1 MVSLL
6 NLLYVAV
13 AVVALFGAAVFV
25 HEYGHYW
32 MARRRGLKILEFS
45 IGFGPKI
52 FGWKR
57 DGVDWSWRWIP
68 AGGYVKLPQMITAES
83 LEGSAEG
90 GENLPPITP
99 LSKILVAFAGP
110 FMNVVFAFVLACLIY
125 FVGLPVTVNP
135 PIIGHVDPTSE
146 EYKLG
151 IRDGDLI
158 VALDGKPV
166 QSWEQVQETTVFAR
180 TNRFEV
186 TLERAGARQ
195 TYLLTAEVNLVVNF
209 KLLNLDPKDHP
220 VIKGVR
226 PDSAALEAGLKEG
239 DVVLEFARVP
249 IASREQFIKLIQ
261 ARPEEATPL
270 LVKRGEEQVTLS
282 VKPRL
287 NPTNNKGL
295 IGAEI
300 GGDAKLHYIVQRPG
314 PTPFAQFKDVWDKT
328 VATFGALLHSK
339 QTGVGARDLSGPVGI
354 FAMLAS
360 FVNTDWRLA
369 LSFLVLLNLNLA
381 VLNLL
386 PIPVLDGGHIVMALL
401 EKLRGRPLN
410 LKLVEYTT
418 TAFALLLISFMLYV
432 TFFDIKRFPLFKSLF
447 NSQVQIENVPKA
459 PPSPAPARP

>member
-1 MVSLL
+1 MVYLL
-6 NLLYVAV
+6 NLIYVAA
-13 AVVALFGAAVFV
+13 AVVVLFGAAVFV

-68 AGGYVKLPQMITAES
+68 AGGYVKLPQMITSES
-83 LEGSAEG
+83 LEGSADG
-90 GENLPPITP
+90 AANLPPVSP

-110 FMNVVFAFVLACLIY
+110 FMNVVFALGLACLIY
-125 FVGLPVTVNP
+125 VVGLPVTVNP
-135 PIIGHVDPTSE
+135 PILGHVDPASE

-151 IRDGDLI
+151 IREGDRI
-158 VALDGKPV
+158 VAMDGKPV
-166 QSWEQVQETTVFAR
+166 QSWEQVQEATVFGR

-186 TLERAGARQ
+186 AIERDGERK
-195 TYLLTAEVNLVVNF
+195 TYALTAEVNPVVNF
-209 KLLNLDPKDHP
+209 KLLNLDPRDHP

-226 PDSAALEAGLKEG
+226 PDSAALDAGLKEG
-239 DVVLEFARVP
+239 DLVLEFAKVP

-261 ARPEEATPL
+261 SRPDEETPIL
-270 LVKRGEEQVTLS
+270 LKRNGEPLALS
-282 VKPRL
+282 IKPRL

-300 GGDAKLHYIVQRPG
+300 GSDAKVMYVVQRPG

-328 VATFGALLHSK
+328 AATIGALVHSK

-360 FVNTDWRLA
+360 QVNTDWRLA

-386 PIPVLDGGHIVMALL
+386 PIPVLDGGHIVMAIL

-410 LKLVEYTT
+410 LKFVEVTT

-432 TFFDIKRFPLFKSLF
+432 TFFDLKRFPLFMSLF
-447 NSQVQIENVPKA
+447 NSQATIENAEKA
-459 PPSPAPARP
+459 PAPPAPSRP